1 MIVAGC
7 NMLDAQQEKLT
18 EGTWRLGGAGRLR
31 QWNFEHRVVRI
42 QHLLPEH
49 TALAVAQRGVLAM
62 AARQAGQQN
71 RTNRQ
76 ARAGRHGKRKLNLH
90 RVAGIELRRNLRWLD
105 VPPVKLHRNSPG
117 RDTLQLR
124 A

>member
-1 MIVAGC
+1 MGLAATGS
-7 NMLDAQQEKLT
+7 
-18 EGTWRLGGAGRLR
+18 LR
-31 QWNFEHRVVRI
+31 RVPLH
-42 QHLLPEH
+42 QL
-49 TALAVAQRGVLAM
+49 
-62 AARQAGQQN
+62 
-71 RTNRQ
+71 NRQ